1 LADCLSKL
9 SRPASSN
16 LTIDERTA
24 KESNIMIENINFRTG
39 IGASL
44 LRAAQAALV
53 EIPHKVHAASRQ
65 HRSSRSRILERNR
78 GTINAKL
85 LGIDAQTWIA
95 GADLEFNPRQWLL
108 LGNPQ
113 LANLV
118 TKTIGDR
125 WIDHLDHLQQ
135 LAPLA
140 EDPLLQSRW
149 RAVKQ
154 LNKQAL
160 ASYLERAQGVKIN
173 VSSLFDLQLQPIV
186 ENQRQLLNILHIIT
200 LFNQI
205 KQQPGLNIVPRTFIF
220 GNLGEIESILERDS
234 QSQPNPNPNREIISL
249 IQSLAQVLARDPDV
263 NGKLQVVYVPNSAGL
278 TTQMYAAADLTQEI
292 AAAAIEDVDLS
303 KIKAAVNGVL
313 SIGSLGKT
321 NYWLQQAVGEQNYF
335 GFGLPIPE
343 IALFKEYGYD
353 PYNYYKHY
361 PEIRQ
366 AVDAL
371 LTGYFTPEHPSLC
384 QSLIDTLFGTDDQ
397 MILADYIFYI
407 TCQVRVSA
415 TYRQQSLWT
424 KMSILNVAGVG

>member
-1 LADCLSKL
+1 
-9 SRPASSN
+9 
-16 LTIDERTA
+16 
-24 KESNIMIENINFRTG
+24 MIENINFRTG
-39 IGASL
+39 IGASI

-53 EIPHKVHAASRQ
+53 EIPHKVYEASRQ
-65 HRSSRSRILERNR
+65 SHSFRPQLVTGILERDR
-78 GTINAKL
+78 GLVNAKL
-85 LGIDAQTWIA
+85 LGIDPQTWIS

-108 LGNPQ
+108 LGNPL
-113 LANLV
+113 LASLV

-135 LAPLA
+135 LVPLA

-154 LNKQAL
+154 VNKQAL
-160 ASYLERAQGVKIN
+160 ANYLERAQGVKIN

-186 ENQRQLLNILHIIT
+186 EHQRQLLNILHIIT

-205 KQQPGLNIVPRTFIF
+205 KQHPGIDIVPRTFIF
-220 GNLGEIESILERDS
+220 GNLGEIESSLLQRGYCKGKCFATANES
-234 QSQPNPNPNREIISL
+234 QIDQDGQLQPNPNQEMISL
-249 IQSLAQVLARDPDV
+249 IQSLAQVFAHDSDV
-263 NGKLQVVYVPNSAGL
+263 NSKLQVVYVPNSAGL

-303 KIKAAVNGVL
+303 KVKAAINGVL

-321 NYWLQQAVGEQNYF
+321 NYWLQQTVGEQNYF
-335 GFGLPIPE
+335 SFGLPIPE

-366 AVDAL
+366 AVDCL
-371 LTGYFTPEHPSLC
+371 LTGYFTPEHPTLCKSL
-384 QSLIDTLFGTDDQ
+384 LDTLFGTDDQ

-407 TCQVRVSA
+407 TCQARVSA

>member
-1 LADCLSKL
+1 
-9 SRPASSN
+9 
-16 LTIDERTA
+16 
-24 KESNIMIENINFRTG
+24 MIENINFRTG
-39 IGASL
+39 ISTSI
-44 LRAAQAALV
+44 LRAAQVALA
-53 EIPHKVHAASRQ
+53 EIPHKFHVVNRQ
-65 HRSSRSRILERNR
+65 HRPSKSRSTARIAERDRIFVNP
-78 GTINAKL
+78 KL
-85 LGIDAQTWIA
+85 VGVDTQAWISDT
-95 GADLEFNPRQWLL
+95 DLEFNPRQWLL

-118 TKTIGDR
+118 TKTIGDS

-135 LAPLA
+135 LVPLA

-154 LNKQAL
+154 LNKQVL
-160 ASYLERAQGVKIN
+160 ASYLARTQGVKIN

-186 ENQRQLLNILHIIT
+186 EHQRQLLNILHIIT

-205 KQQPGLNIVPRTFIF
+205 KQQPGINIVPRTFIF
-220 GNLGEIESILERDS
+220 GDLGEIDPIESDLDRDFPA
-234 QSQPNPNPNREIISL
+234 QPDPNREMISL
-249 IQSLAQVLARDPDV
+249 IQSLAQVLAQDPDV

-278 TTQMYAAADLTQEI
+278 TSQMYAAADLTQEI
-292 AAAAIEDVDLS
+292 AAAAVEDVDLS
-303 KIKAAVNGVL
+303 KVKAAINGVL

-321 NYWLQQAVGEQNYF
+321 NYWLQQEVGEQNYF
-335 GFGLPIPE
+335 SFGLPIPE

-366 AVDAL
+366 AIDCL
-371 LTGYFTPEHPSLC
+371 LTGYFTPEHPTLC

-407 TCQVRVSA
+407 TCQARVSA
-415 TYRQQSLWT
+415 TYRQQSMWT

>member
-1 LADCLSKL
+1 
-9 SRPASSN
+9 
-16 LTIDERTA
+16 
-24 KESNIMIENINFRTG
+24 MIENINFRTG
-39 IGASL
+39 ISTSI
-44 LRAAQAALV
+44 LRAAQVALA
-53 EIPHKVHAASRQ
+53 EIPHKFHIVNRQ
-65 HRSSRSRILERNR
+65 HRPSKPQSTTRILERDR
-78 GTINAKL
+78 GLVSAKL
-85 LGIDAQTWIA
+85 LGLDTQTWVS
-95 GADLEFNPRQWLL
+95 GANLEFNPRQWLL

-113 LANLV
+113 LASLV
-118 TKTIGDR
+118 TKTIGDD

-135 LAPLA
+135 LVPLA

-154 LNKQAL
+154 VNKQAL

-205 KQQPGLNIVPRTFIF
+205 KQQPGINIVPRTFIF
-220 GNLGEIESILERDS
+220 GDLGEIEPSAADLDPDC
-234 QSQPNPNPNREIISL
+234 QLQPNTNREMISL
-249 IQSLAQVLARDPDV
+249 IQSLAQVFAQDPDV

-278 TTQMYAAADLTQEI
+278 TSQMYAAADLTQEI
-292 AAAAIEDVDLS
+292 AAAAVEDVDLS
-303 KIKAAVNGVL
+303 KVKAAVNGVL

-335 GFGLPIPE
+335 CFGLPIPE
-343 IALFKEYGYD
+343 ITLFKEYGYD

-366 AVDAL
+366 AIDCL
-371 LTGYFTPEHPSLC
+371 LTGYFTPEHPTLC

-407 TCQVRVSA
+407 ACQSRVSA
-415 TYRQQSLWT
+415 TYRQQSMWT